1 MPPRPDSVPA
11 LSEDAWNL
19 VQIKR
24 KEEEAEEAA
33 WAAQD
38 EAAAAAVGDADVRYG
53 HDDGDEEEEGRE
65 YYGNEEEEE
74 YEEELMRQVGPLL
87 VLALDISCSFYWHL
101 NDHLDVSRVPVLH
114 ILSGYAENRLTK
126 VIRIAALRAA
136 DPAVATRARPGR
148 GRRSGAA
155 DEAVTGRRTL

>member
-1 MPPRPDSVPA
+1 MPA

-38 EAAAAAVGDADVRYG
+38 EAAAVGDADVGYG
-53 HDDGDEEEEGRE
+53 HDDDDDDYEEEEEEGQE

-136 DPAVATRARPGR
+136 DPAVARRARPGR

>member
-1 MPPRPDSVPA
+1 
-11 LSEDAWNL
+11 

-53 HDDGDEEEEGRE
+53 HDDDDDEEEGRE

-74 YEEELMRQVGPLL
+74 EYEEELMRQVGSLL
-87 VLALDISCSFYWHL
+87 VPARDIFCSFYWHL

-114 ILSGYAENRLTK
+114 FLSRCAENRLTT